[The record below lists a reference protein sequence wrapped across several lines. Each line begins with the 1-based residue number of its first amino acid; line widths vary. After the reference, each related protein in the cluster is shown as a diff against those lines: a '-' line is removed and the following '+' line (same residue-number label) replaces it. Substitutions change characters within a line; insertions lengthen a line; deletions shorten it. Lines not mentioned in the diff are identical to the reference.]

1 MCLDLS
7 VIATEQIPIR
17 NIESKFIIFLTQD
30 LGNLKR
36 IQTDIP
42 LIFWELLFNLLG
54 LINTFIDNLFH
65 WGKKLIRFSLYFV
78 FIKKF
83 IWEIVIKYKR

>member
-17 NIESKFIIFLTQD
+17 NIESKFIIFFDARPWKFKTNTNRD
-30 LGNLKR
+30 SIN
-36 IQTDIP
+36 
-42 LIFWELLFNLLG
+42 FWELLFNLLG

-83 IWEIVIKYKR
+83 IWEIVIKYKS

>member
-54 LINTFIDNLFH
+54 LINTFIEN
-65 WGKKLIRFSLYFV
+65 
-78 FIKKF
+78 
-83 IWEIVIKYKR
+83 